1 MKKRR
6 LSQQDVLNY
15 LEDYPGASETEIQ
28 LDVWNYNRST
38 SWMSNKKYA
47 EVLRRALRKGVIKRL
62 KVKIKD
68 GSDKATYRYCLA
80 SQSFDV
86 IFKQIR
92 K

>member
-6 LSQQDVLNY
+6 LSQQDVLDY
-15 LEDYPGASETEIQ
+15 LEQYPGSSEPEIQ
-28 LDVWNYNRST
+28 RGAWGYRRGYSY
-38 SWMSNKKYA
+38 MSNKKYA
-47 EVLRRALRKGVIKRL
+47 EVLRRALYSKKIKRL

-68 GSDKATYRYCLA
+68 GSDKSVYRYCLA